1 MHDTGLNT
9 FRSFDLNGKDMRYH
23 ALSKRAAKAEYYAK
37 EKQSYLYKHKL
48 VKKNQ
53 RNLKSYTVASILLA
67 SAAIAVQVV
76 FNKFRQNPFFPV
88 RNTLKLPSAAVYLL
102 TALASSGFVNALLT
116 YKDNL
121 NIQKSMY
128 KQDKDFEKNLR
139 FDSSVS
145 PKIAVIDEYKN
156 KILKIDWDN
165 EPDMIHGVAV
175 ESFIKSSLPNAEITR
190 FDTNLNEKS
199 VKDALE
205 LILKS
210 GIKYDALNLSKSSD
224 IKLKDLSL
232 ITGFKVTNE
241 TLAKDKK
248 IIKERFFASGHKESA
263 DIQAIIQNL
272 EKLASDGTKIYI
284 SAGNKGKK
292 SLNLYTLAHG
302 VNVVGALN
310 RYGVQKASFTSDNAL
325 INRWNKGVFYI
336 TKIKDSSG
344 RAGFD
349 INEDSQID
357 ILADETSAKIKKPAS
372 KIYGTSFASPSA
384 LVNDLRQIIE
394 D

>member
-1 MHDTGLNT
+1 M
-9 FRSFDLNGKDMRYH
+9 
-23 ALSKRAAKAEYYAK
+23 
-37 EKQSYLYKHKL
+37 
-48 VKKNQ
+48 
-53 RNLKSYTVASILLA
+53 
-67 SAAIAVQVV
+67 
-76 FNKFRQNPFFPV
+76 
-88 RNTLKLPSAAVYLL
+88 
-102 TALASSGFVNALLT
+102 
-116 YKDNL
+116 
-121 NIQKSMY
+121 
-128 KQDKDFEKNLR
+128 
-139 FDSSVS
+139 
-145 PKIAVIDEYKN
+145 IDEYKN

-165 EPDMIHGVAV
+165 KPDMIHGEAV
-175 ESFIKSSLPNAEITR
+175 ESFIKSALPNAEITR

-205 LILKS
+205 SILKS

-272 EKLASDGTKIYI
+272 EKLATDGTKIYI

-292 SLNLYTLAHG
+292 SLNLYTLADG

-310 RYGVQKASFTSDNAL
+310 EYGVVKASFTSDNAL
-325 INRWNKGVFYI
+325 INRWYKGVYHI
-336 TKIKDSSG
+336 SKIEGSTPVT
-344 RAGFD
+344 GFD
-349 INEDSQID
+349 INEDGKTD
-357 ILADETSAKIKKPAS
+357 ILAVDTSAKIKKPAS

-384 LVNDLRQIIE
+384 LVSDFRQIIE

>member
-1 MHDTGLNT
+1 MQEKGLNI

-37 EKQSYLYKHKL
+37 EKQSYLDKYKL

-53 RNLKSYTVASILLA
+53 RNLKSYTAASTILA
-67 SAAIAVQVV
+67 SAAIVVQVV
-76 FNKFRQNPFFPV
+76 FNRFRHPFSV
-88 RNTLKLPSAAVYLL
+88 RNALKLPSAAVYLL
-102 TALASSGFVNALLT
+102 TAVASSAFLNALFA
-116 YKDNL
+116 YKNSV

-128 KQDKDFEKNLR
+128 KQDKDFEKKLR

-156 KILKIDWDN
+156 NVLKIDWDN
-165 EPDMIHGVAV
+165 KPDMIHGEAV
-175 ESFIKSSLPNAEITR
+175 ESFIKSALPNAEITR

-199 VKDALE
+199 VRDALE

-263 DIQAIIQNL
+263 DIQAIIKSL
-272 EKLASDGTKIYI
+272 EELASNGTKIYI
-284 SAGNKGKK
+284 SAGNRGKQ
-292 SLNLYTLAHG
+292 SVNLYTLADG

-310 RYGVQKASFTSDNAL
+310 KYGVLKASFTSDNAL
-325 INRWNKGVFYI
+325 INRWYKGVYHISKIEDSAPI
-336 TKIKDSSG
+336 T
-344 RAGFD
+344 GFD
-349 INEDSQID
+349 INEDGKID
-357 ILADETSAKIKKPAS
+357 ILADDTSAKIKKPAS

-384 LVNDLRQIIE
+384 LVSDFRQIIE